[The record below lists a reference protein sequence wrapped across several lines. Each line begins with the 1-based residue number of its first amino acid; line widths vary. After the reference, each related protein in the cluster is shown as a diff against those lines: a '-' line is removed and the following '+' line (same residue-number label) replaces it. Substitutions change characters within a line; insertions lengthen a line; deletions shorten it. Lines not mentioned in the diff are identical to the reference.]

1 MQLDQFYD
9 FMHSRKLAVISTR
22 SPGGDPQSALVGV
35 AVSPELHIVFD
46 TVKSSRKYANLKADP
61 RISLVTGWDAEIT
74 VQYEGIA
81 VEPEGEALH
90 QAKNLYFKTWPEC
103 AEHQQWP
110 GITWFL
116 VTPRWIRYS
125 DFGSGRIEE
134 SNFSPMTLT
143 SHSPASSTRP

>member
-1 MQLDQFYD
+1 MQLDLLYD
-9 FMHSRKLAVISTR
+9 FIHARKLAVISTT
-22 SPGGDPQSALVGV
+22 SPAGNPQSALVGV

-61 RISLVTGWDAEIT
+61 RISLVSGWDAEIT

-81 VEPEGEALH
+81 VEPEGEALD
-90 QAKNLYFKTWPEC
+90 QAKSIYFKTWPDGVER
-103 AEHQQWP
+103 QQWP

-125 DFGSGRIEE
+125 DFSSGRIEE

-143 SHSPASSTRP
+143 SHPSASSTRP

>member
-1 MQLDQFYD
+1 MQLDELYD
-9 FMHSRKLAVISTR
+9 FIRARKLAVISTT

-81 VEPEGEALH
+81 VEPEGDALD
-90 QAKNLYFKTWPEC
+90 QAKSLYFKTWPDGVER
-103 AEHQQWP
+103 QQWP
-110 GITWFL
+110 GITWFFI
-116 VTPRWIRYS
+116 TPRWIRYS
-125 DFGSGRIEE
+125 DFDSGRIEDCT
-134 SNFSPMTLT
+134 FPQITLT
-143 SHSPASSTRP
+143 SNPLKPSTRT

>member
-1 MQLDQFYD
+1 MQRDQLYD
-9 FMHSRKLAVISTR
+9 FIRARKLAVISTT
-22 SPGGDPQSALVGV
+22 SPAGNPQSALIGV

-46 TVKSSRKYANLKADP
+46 TIKSSRKYANLKADP

-81 VEPEGEALH
+81 IEPEGEALD
-90 QAKNLYFKTWPEC
+90 QAKSLYFKTWPDGVERR
-103 AEHQQWP
+103 QWP

-116 VTPRWIRYS
+116 ITPQWIRYS
-125 DFGSGRIEE
+125 DFASGRIDE

-143 SHSPASSTRP
+143 SHPPASSTRP

>member
-1 MQLDQFYD
+1 MQLDQLYD
-9 FMHSRKLAVISTR
+9 FIQARRLAVISTT
-22 SPGGDPQSALVGV
+22 SPSGDPQSALVGV

-61 RISLVTGWDAEIT
+61 RISLVSGWDAEIT

-81 VEPEGEALH
+81 VEPEGEALD
-90 QAKNLYFKTWPEC
+90 QAKSIYFKTWPDGVER
-103 AEHQQWP
+103 QQWP

-116 VTPRWIRYS
+116 ITPRWIRYS

-143 SHSPASSTRP
+143 SHPSASSTRP